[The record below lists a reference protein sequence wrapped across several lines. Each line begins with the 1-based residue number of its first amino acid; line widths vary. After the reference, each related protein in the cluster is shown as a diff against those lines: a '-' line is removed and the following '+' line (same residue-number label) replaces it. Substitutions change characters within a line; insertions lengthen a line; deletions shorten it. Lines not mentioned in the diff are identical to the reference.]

1 MTGVELIL
9 AALAAGASAGI
20 TETTS
25 GAIGDAY
32 RGLRDGLR
40 NRIAAWGERAVPAL
54 DAPAPDATTDEELWR
69 IRLGAALVGSGADQD
84 EGVLASADRLLEF
97 LGQPGIRS
105 GRYVV
110 DVRDTKG
117 VQIGDHNNQT
127 IHFS

>member
-40 NRIAAWGERAVPAL
+40 NRIAARGERAVPTL
-54 DAPAPDATTDEELWR
+54 DAPGPDATADEELWR
-69 IRLGAALVGSGADQD
+69 SRLGAALVGSGVDQD
-84 EGVLASADRLLEF
+84 EGVLADADRLLEL
-97 LGQPGIRS
+97 LGQRGIRS
-105 GRYVV
+105 NRYVV
-110 DVRDTKG
+110 DVRDG
-117 VQIGDHNNQT
+117 EGFQIGDHNTQT
-127 IHFS
+127 NHFS